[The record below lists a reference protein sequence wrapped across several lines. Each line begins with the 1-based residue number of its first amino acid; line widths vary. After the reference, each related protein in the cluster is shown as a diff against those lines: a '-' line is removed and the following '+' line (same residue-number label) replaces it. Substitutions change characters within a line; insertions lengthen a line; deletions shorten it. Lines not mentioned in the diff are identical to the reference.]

1 MLGFLS
7 ARQTGLDDPLRLQR
21 VESTRRVWGLEL
33 NKDRDVE
40 RIHGSGVNTLDI
52 EPIEGRYMLSGGSD
66 GVIVLYDLENSSR
79 QPYYTC
85 KAVCSIGR
93 NHPDVH
99 KYSVETVQWYPH
111 DTGMFTSSSFD
122 KTLKVWDTNTL
133 QELKILAIE
142 VLDLEIQAEE
152 GKDEKTGGTDKS
164 SRLYLGILETAD
176 VFNFEETV
184 YSHHMSPVATKHC
197 LVAVGTRGPKV
208 QLCDLK
214 SGSCSH
220 ILQVSQNYTVS
231 FDFSNILHV
240 ISYSCFAGH
249 RQEILAV
256 SWSPRY
262 EYILAT
268 ASADSRA
275 KLWDVRRASG
285 CLITLDQHNGK
296 RSQAVESA
304 NTAHNGK
311 VNGLCFTSDGLHLLT
326 VGTDNRMRL
335 WNSSNGEN
343 TLVNYGKVYNDS
355 RKGLKFTVSCGCSSE
370 FVFVPYGSTI
380 AVYTVYSGEQITML
394 KGHYKSVDC
403 CVFQSNFQELYS
415 GGRDCNILAWVPSLY
430 EPVPDN
436 DDETTT
442 KSQLNPAFEDAWSS
456 SDEEG

>member
-7 ARQTGLDDPLRLQR
+7 ARQAGLDHPLRLR
-21 VESTRRVWGLEL
+21 RAESTRRVLGLEL

-52 EPIEGRYMLSGGSD
+52 EPVEARYMLSGGSD

-85 KAVCSIGR
+85 KAVCSVGR

-133 QELKILAIE
+133 Q
-142 VLDLEIQAEE
+142 
-152 GKDEKTGGTDKS
+152 
-164 SRLYLGILETAD
+164 TAD

-197 LVAVGTRGPKV
+197 LVA
-208 QLCDLK
+208 
-214 SGSCSH
+214 
-220 ILQVSQNYTVS
+220 
-231 FDFSNILHV
+231 
-240 ISYSCFAGH
+240 GH

-256 SWSPRY
+256 SWSPRC
-262 EYILAT
+262 EYVLAT
-268 ASADSRA
+268 ASADSRV

-296 RSQAVESA
+296 KSQAVESA

-311 VNGLCFTSDGLHLLT
+311 VNGLCFTNDGLHLLT

-335 WNSSNGEN
+335 WNSSSGEN
-343 TLVNYGKVYNDS
+343 TLENYCSTEPLCMMQVYHISQVNYGKVCNDS
-355 RKGLKFTVSCGCSSE
+355 RKGLKFTVSYGCSSE

-380 AVYTVYSGEQITML
+380 AVYTIYSGEQITML

-415 GGRDCNILAWVPSLY
+415 GSRDCNILAWVPSLY
-430 EPVPDN
+430 EPVPD
-436 DDETTT
+436 DDEPTT

>member
-7 ARQTGLDDPLRLQR
+7 ARQTGLDDPLRLR
-21 VESTRRVWGLEL
+21 RAESTRRVLGLEL

-52 EPIEGRYMLSGGSD
+52 EPVEARYMLSGGSD

-85 KAVCSIGR
+85 KAVCSVGR

-133 QELKILAIE
+133 Q
-142 VLDLEIQAEE
+142 
-152 GKDEKTGGTDKS
+152 
-164 SRLYLGILETAD
+164 TAD
-176 VFNFEETV
+176 IFNFEETV

-197 LVAVGTRGPKV
+197 LVA
-208 QLCDLK
+208 
-214 SGSCSH
+214 
-220 ILQVSQNYTVS
+220 
-231 FDFSNILHV
+231 
-240 ISYSCFAGH
+240 GH

-256 SWSPRY
+256 SWSPRC

-268 ASADSRA
+268 ASADSRV

-285 CLITLDQHNGK
+285 CLFTLDQHNGK
-296 RSQAVESA
+296 KSQAVESA

-343 TLVNYGKVYNDS
+343 TLVNYGKVCNDS
-355 RKGLKFTVSCGCSSE
+355 RKALKFTVSDGCSSE

-380 AVYTVYSGEQITML
+380 AVYTIYSGEQITML

-403 CVFQSNFQELYS
+403 CVFQSHFQELYS
-415 GGRDCNILAWVPSLY
+415 GSRDCNILAWVPSLY

-436 DDETTT
+436 DEPTT

>member
-7 ARQTGLDDPLRLQR
+7 ARQTGLEDALRLQR
-21 VESTRRVWGLEL
+21 AASTRRVLGLEL

-40 RIHGSGVNTLDI
+40 RIHGGGINTLDI
-52 EPIEGRYMLSGGSD
+52 EPVEGRYMLSGGSD

-85 KAVCSIGR
+85 KAVCSVDR
-93 NHPDVH
+93 YHPDVH

-133 QELKILAIE
+133 Q
-142 VLDLEIQAEE
+142 
-152 GKDEKTGGTDKS
+152 
-164 SRLYLGILETAD
+164 TAD

-184 YSHHMSPVATKHC
+184 YSHHMSPVSTKHC

-220 ILQVSQNYTVS
+220 ILQ
-231 FDFSNILHV
+231 
-240 ISYSCFAGH
+240 GH

-262 EYILAT
+262 DYILAT
-268 ASADSRA
+268 ASADSRV

-285 CLITLDQHNGK
+285 CLITLDQHNGEK
-296 RSQAVESA
+296 SQAVESA

-343 TLVNYGKVYNDS
+343 TLRREKPRPLTETTQWAESGAT
-355 RKGLKFTVSCGCSSE
+355 RLAT
-370 FVFVPYGSTI
+370 GSQK
-380 AVYTVYSGEQITML
+380 SGAA
-394 KGHYKSVDC
+394 
-403 CVFQSNFQELYS
+403 QEHL
-415 GGRDCNILAWVPSLY
+415 LPSLLRY
-430 EPVPDN
+430 PPEV
-436 DDETTT
+436 
-442 KSQLNPAFEDAWSS
+442 L
-456 SDEEG
+456 EENKQI